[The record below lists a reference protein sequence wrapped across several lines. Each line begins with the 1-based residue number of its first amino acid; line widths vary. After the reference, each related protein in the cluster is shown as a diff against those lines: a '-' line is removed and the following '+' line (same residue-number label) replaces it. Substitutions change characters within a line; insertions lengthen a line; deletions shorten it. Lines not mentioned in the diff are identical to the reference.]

1 MQLTV
6 RDIARMLKVPER
18 EIFHWIEAEELP
30 AYKIHDQY
38 RFNRAELLEWISSRQ
53 IPVPFELFPHGP
65 DAVSSTSL
73 TLTDALEKGGIIYG
87 LKGQDKESILAAMI
101 RHIPLPPTSDRD
113 HLLQILLAREALA
126 STGIGDG
133 IAVPH
138 ARNPVIFPVAKS
150 LAMLF
155 FLDQAVDFGAPDGKP
170 VRVLFTLISSTVRS
184 HLQLL
189 SRLAFALHDPAFKS
203 QVQNRSDKE
212 TIFASLRAVESRFK
226 PC

>member
-1 MQLTV
+1 MQLSV
-6 RDIARMLKVPER
+6 RDIAKMLKVPER

-38 RFNRAELLEWISSRQ
+38 RFNRAELLEWISSRN
-53 IPVPFELFPHGP
+53 IPVPSDLFPHGP
-65 DAVSSTSL
+65 AAAPLSL
-73 TLTDALEKGGIIYG
+73 ADALECGGIVYG
-87 LKGQDKESILAAMI
+87 LKGQDKESILAAMVQD
-101 RHIPLPPTSDRD
+101 IPLPPACDRNY
-113 HLLQILLAREALA
+113 LLQILLAREALA

-138 ARNPVIFPVAKS
+138 VRNPVIFPVVRP

-155 FLDQAVDFGAPDGKP
+155 FLEKAVDFGALDGKP
-170 VRVLFTLISSTVRS
+170 VRSLFTLVSHNVRA

-189 SRLAFALHDPAFKS
+189 SRLAFVLHDPDFKS
-203 QVQNRSDKE
+203 LIQSQSDKE
-212 TIFASLRAVESRFK
+212 TIFKSLRVLESRFK

>member
-6 RDIARMLKVPER
+6 RDIAKMLKVPER

-38 RFNRAELLEWISSRQ
+38 RFNRAELLEWISSHQ
-53 IPVPFELFPHGP
+53 IPVPFDLFPHGP
-65 DAVSSTSL
+65 AAPPLSL
-73 TLTDALEKGGIIYG
+73 ADALENGGTIYG
-87 LKGQDKESILAAMI
+87 LKGQDKESILTSMVQE
-101 RHIPLPPTSDRD
+101 IPLPPSSDRN

-138 ARNPVIFPVAKS
+138 VRNPVIFPVVRP

-170 VRVLFTLISSTVRS
+170 VRILFTLISPTVRS

-189 SRLAFALHDPAFKS
+189 SRLAFVLRDADFRKLVEKRAHADAIL
-203 QVQNRSDKE
+203 Q
-212 TIFASLRAVESRFK
+212 ALRAVESRFK